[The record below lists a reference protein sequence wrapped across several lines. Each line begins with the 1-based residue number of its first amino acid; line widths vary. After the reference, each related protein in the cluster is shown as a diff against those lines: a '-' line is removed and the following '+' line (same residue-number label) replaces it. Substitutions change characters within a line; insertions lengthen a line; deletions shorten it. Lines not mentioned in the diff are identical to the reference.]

1 MFFKRLFKRREINP
15 FSVTDKAVFRNGD
28 KTLTL
33 HVKADAFTLILGL
46 KRAND
51 KLAQVKDDSTDDE
64 KRDAARMFAA
74 TIFGTEQADR
84 LMDFYEDPLT
94 VIRVCGMYF
103 NDQLKEKI
111 TKAQKR

>member
-1 MFFKRLFKRREINP
+1 MLFKKREINP

-33 HVKADAFTLILGL
+33 HVKADASALVLGL

-64 KRDAARMFAA
+64 KRDAARLFAA
-74 TIFGTEQADR
+74 AIFGTEQADR
-84 LMDFYEDPLT
+84 LMEFYEEPLT
-94 VIRVCGMYF
+94 VITVCGMYF
-103 NDQLKEKI
+103 KDQLAAKI